1 MVNCTISKHI
11 DSLTKDTSPLYSY
24 MKKHDVKGLDISL
37 MRPFI
42 EGLLKNM
49 EGGVFTVDLDKRILS
64 FNKGAEWI
72 TGYLSLIHI

>member
-1 MVNCTISKHI
+1 
-11 DSLTKDTSPLYSY
+11 

-49 EGGVFTVDLDKRILS
+49 EGGVFTVDTGMTLVTS
-64 FNKGAEWI
+64 FLYIRGNVTTYSAGTI
-72 TGYLSLIHI
+72 TLEIGI